1 MSPRTEEQYKAI
13 REERKAHIRAVA
25 LELFANEGY
34 HGTSISKI
42 AKKADISKGLLYNYF
57 DSKEDVMRSILEE
70 GIDQMLS
77 GLDPN
82 RDGVLEPHEM
92 EYYIHDIFDKIRE
105 NPKFWKLYFSI
116 SLQPAIYDLI
126 QEKISEFLGPLYQMI
141 TDYLRSQQFE
151 DPESETMIFA
161 ALLDGIGF
169 HFIMDPEH
177 YPIEKIKQTL
187 IYRYVKPTKTKSK

>member
-1 MSPRTEEQYKAI
+1 
-13 REERKAHIRAVA
+13 
-25 LELFANEGY
+25 
-34 HGTSISKI
+34 
-42 AKKADISKGLLYNYF
+42 
-57 DSKEDVMRSILEE
+57 
-70 GIDQMLS
+70 
-77 GLDPN
+77 
-82 RDGVLEPHEM
+82 
-92 EYYIHDIFDKIRE
+92 
-105 NPKFWKLYFSI
+105 
-116 SLQPAIYDLI
+116 
-126 QEKISEFLGPLYQMI
+126 MI